1 MCVGGWQEEQ
11 EREHEQLKY
20 VCKCSFLEI
29 YNEQITDLL
38 EPTSTN
44 LQVWWPSS
52 LPLEDF
58 FPSKLLQHEGIY
70 ESISYEGIPS
80 CWISWSHTQKDCYGF
95 DPTTD
100 PGRLED
106 RSLCWKSA
114 GSWGDLCPRCGA
126 ASCAG
131 EYYWAPQQ
139 NFSTI
144 THSKPS
150 VSSSLRQLFLCTVYL
165 SGLCMEQG
173 AANRKVAATN
183 MNRESSRSHS
193 VFACSVQSTVCICA
207 AHQVDLKPLGNDI
220 LEKSLHK
227 TQVW

>member
-1 MCVGGWQEEQ
+1 MCVGDWQEEQ

-52 LPLEDF
+52 IPLEDF
-58 FPSKLLQHEGIY
+58 FPSKLHQHEGIY
-70 ESISYEGIPS
+70 ESISYEGIQ
-80 CWISWSHTQKDCYGF
+80 SHTQKDCYGF

-150 VSSSLRQLFLCTVYL
+150 VSSLLRQFFLCIVYL

-227 TQVW
+227 TQV